1 MELDQLLL
9 IGHLVGVFLMIAAAG
24 ITTAAAL
31 KVGRLASPAAVLP
44 WLDLQRTSELFLTT
58 PGAVITF
65 IFGSALVG
73 REYDF
78 SQPWVSASYLLLIV
92 LLGVDHGWFLRFVR
106 GFRAEVAAL
115 AATGAT
121 DLGDL
126 RAKWTAPLPTAI
138 GIGMDASF
146 LVFLILM
153 VTRPGS

>member
-65 IFGSALVG
+65 IFGSALLG
-73 REYDF
+73 R
-78 SQPWVSASYLLLIV
+78 
-92 LLGVDHGWFLRFVR
+92 
-106 GFRAEVAAL
+106 
-115 AATGAT
+115 
-121 DLGDL
+121 
-126 RAKWTAPLPTAI
+126 
-138 GIGMDASF
+138 
-146 LVFLILM
+146 
-153 VTRPGS
+153 